1 MNAPRQGLFASLLI
15 ISFAVHVILMIH
27 ATNQQLSTTRAI
39 QGELMTRQL
48 ADDSLAML
56 APVDTVSLALMAN
69 RYTNRPDVA
78 SLKILGADGRT
89 LTTSGNSPTRS
100 GELFRKKVMLDQKTV
115 GQIELTLIEPSIGEL
130 IRSQWLPLLLS
141 LLVHGLLWLLY
152 RVVARPT
159 RREYLATLAR
169 EQQLQEQLLSLKL
182 TAEQAQKNAIIAQ
195 ALANPAGLPKRP
207 DADAAP
213 STGENSKHHFVLKIG
228 FVDPKQLLGTLSPGL
243 ARPYFSLCQTLL
255 EQAIQQNR
263 QHFEAQMNAA
273 VNASSGSNTGSSREA
288 VAIDCQVVQPFGES
302 GAVVSVTAHAD
313 GNDSQQH
320 SNHYSNNHAHEVV
333 FLAQLAQ
340 LFNLLTDVV
349 YRRHREIKRFALHT
363 RTALAEQQPNQP
375 AQALAQSLLAHVE
388 ANQLA
393 VHLTDEQVLSLQQYF
408 QLSPF
413 DSPTNAQTREA
424 LLVTA
429 INVEGARFISKA
441 RERILAGNKPA
452 SATANNTTSNNTTVT
467 STAAKSQDLRSQDSN
482 SHTSKDTESDSSG
495 VKNVQSEDPQPKTD

>member
-1 MNAPRQGLFASLLI
+1 
-15 ISFAVHVILMIH
+15 
-27 ATNQQLSTTRAI
+27 
-39 QGELMTRQL
+39 
-48 ADDSLAML
+48 
-56 APVDTVSLALMAN
+56 MAN

-100 GELFRKKVMLDQKTV
+100 GELFKKKVMLDQKTI

-263 QHFEAQMNAA
+263 QHFEAQMNA
-273 VNASSGSNTGSSREA
+273 SSGSNTGSSREA
-288 VAIDCQVVQPFGES
+288 VVIDCQVVQPFGES

-313 GNDSQQH
+313 SNDSLQH
-320 SNHYSNNHAHEVV
+320 SNHLAHQVV

-441 RERILAGNKPA
+441 RERILVGNKPA
-452 SATANNTTSNNTTVT
+452 NATANNI
-467 STAAKSQDLRSQDSN
+467 AAKSQDLN
-482 SHTSKDTESDSSG
+482 SHTSKDTESDRSG

>member
-56 APVDTVSLALMAN
+56 SPVDTVSLALMAN

-130 IRSQWLPLLLS
+130 IRTQWLPLLLS

-207 DADAAP
+207 DADGAP
-213 STGENSKHHFVLKIG
+213 SAGENSKHHFVLKIG

-263 QHFEAQMNAA
+263 QHFEASADP
-273 VNASSGSNTGSSREA
+273 SRESA
-288 VAIDCQVVQPFGES
+288 VIDCQVVQPFGES
-302 GAVVSVTAHAD
+302 GAIVSVSMHP
-313 GNDSQQH
+313 DSAQSPHH
-320 SNHYSNNHAHEVV
+320 SNTQAHQVV

-375 AQALAQSLLAHVE
+375 AQALAQSLLTHVE

-413 DSPTNAQTREA
+413 DSPTDAQTREA

-429 INVEGARFISKA
+429 INVEGARFISRA

-452 SATANNTTSNNTTVT
+452 SATGNSAT
-467 STAAKSQDLRSQDSN
+467 AKSPDLK
-482 SHTSKDTESDSSG
+482 HPESDSADLKKADLKSPDMT
-495 VKNVQSEDPQPKTD
+495 NVDLQSDQHENSPPKTD

>member
-1 MNAPRQGLFASLLI
+1 LNAPRQGLFASLLI

-100 GELFRKKVMLDQKTV
+100 GELFKKKVMLDQKTI

-263 QHFEAQMNAA
+263 QHFEAQMNA
-273 VNASSGSNTGSSREA
+273 SSGSNTGSSREA
-288 VAIDCQVVQPFGES
+288 VVIDCQVVQPFGES

-313 GNDSQQH
+313 SNDSLQH
-320 SNHYSNNHAHEVV
+320 SNHLAHQVV

-441 RERILAGNKPA
+441 RERILVGNKPA
-452 SATANNTTSNNTTVT
+452 NATANTI
-467 STAAKSQDLRSQDSN
+467 AAKSQDLN
-482 SHTSKDTESDSSG
+482 SHTSKDTESDRSG